1 MQFTECL
8 ENEFTGKVA
17 LVLGG
22 SSGIGLGAA
31 ELLARR
37 GAKVII
43 IGHDDSVARATA
55 QIASVVNCI
64 EGFQGDASEE
74 AFMRRT
80 IAKVISEYGGIDIL
94 VNSAAIHPMGDVTET
109 DVAMWDRA
117 IAVNLRSMYL
127 NCHLAIPSMVKRG
140 GGVII
145 NVASVQAT
153 ACTKRVCVYATTK
166 GAIVAFTRTLAVDF
180 AQKGIRANVVSPGS
194 IITPMQ
200 EYFANL
206 NRREGQTVEEVYK
219 QFAKP
224 VPLGRLGDVAETA
237 ELICFLAS
245 PRSGFCNGSEYVVDG
260 GLIAGLRLY

>member
-8 ENEFTGKVA
+8 ENEFAGKIA

-55 QIASVVNCI
+55 QISSVVNCI

-74 AFMRRT
+74 AFMRST

-109 DVAMWDRA
+109 DVAMWDRT

-145 NVASVQAT
+145 
-153 ACTKRVCVYATTK
+153 
-166 GAIVAFTRTLAVDF
+166 
-180 AQKGIRANVVSPGS
+180 NVVSPGS

>member
-8 ENEFTGKVA
+8 ENEFAGKVA

-37 GAKVII
+37 GAKVVI
-43 IGHDDSVARATA
+43 IGHDDSVGRATV
-55 QIASVVNCI
+55 QISSVHNCV

-74 AFMRRT
+74 AFMRCT
-80 IAKVISEYGGIDIL
+80 IEKVISDYGGIDIL

-127 NCHLAIPSMVKRG
+127 NCHLTIPSMVKRG

-206 NRREGQTVEEVYK
+206 NRREDQTVEDVYK